1 MPRIAGATLPTQ
13 KTREDDHTYQ
23 PILMAGIRPCPACPQ
38 KDGPLVMENLKLD
51 GIDVLLVDP
60 DNDSRQS
67 LRNILYDIGFRNL
80 RLGRR
85 LTELRDA
92 LVVSMPDF
100 LISETKLPDGDFCEL
115 IQAIRHHEI
124 GTNPFLPV
132 IALTGDP
139 SSDMV
144 KKVIAYGADSVLA
157 KPYSEAQVLEHIGIL
172 IRERNRF
179 VVTSDYVGPDR
190 RKEAKR
196 KSDFPMLEVPNSLK
210 VKATGQKEEMDAVQR
225 AIDEAIVDV
234 NLRKL
239 ERHAVQIG
247 FLVAKIVPDLEK
259 GVVDEP
265 VQQFLKRLRYVVE
278 DSRRRMVGTK
288 YDHVSELCQSLIKV
302 TVNIRAAGGSPES
315 KDVRLL
321 NPLSQAIQAGFGT
334 GTAAAAGDISIP
346 VGTK

>member
-1 MPRIAGATLPTQ
+1 
-13 KTREDDHTYQ
+13 
-23 PILMAGIRPCPACPQ
+23 MAVAPRPCPECPR
-38 KDGPLVMENLKLD
+38 KDGSLVMEKLKLD
-51 GIDVLLVDP
+51 VVDVLLVDP
-60 DNDSRQS
+60 DHDTRQS
-67 LRNILYDIGFRNL
+67 IRNILYDTGFRKL
-80 RLGRR
+80 RLCRR

-92 LVVSMPDF
+92 LVVSMPDL
-100 LISETKLPDGDFCEL
+100 LISETELPDGDFCEL
-115 IQAIRHHEI
+115 IHAIRHHEI

-139 SSDMV
+139 NPDMV
-144 KKVIAYGADSVLA
+144 KKANECGADALLT
-157 KPYSEAQVLEHIGIL
+157 KPVSAAQVLEHLGIL
-172 IRERNRF
+172 IRERKPF

-196 KSDFPMLEVPNSLK
+196 KSDVPTLEVPNSLK
-210 VKATGQKEEMDAVQR
+210 VKATGQKDEIDAVQG
-225 AIDEAIVDV
+225 AIDEAIADV

-239 ERHAVQIG
+239 ERHADQIG

-265 VQQFLKRLRYVVE
+265 VQQFLKRLLYVVE

-302 TVNIRAAGGSPES
+302 TTDIQAAGGSPES
-315 KDVRLL
+315 KDVKLL

-334 GTAAAAGDISIP
+334 GTDAAARDISIS

>member
-1 MPRIAGATLPTQ
+1 MARIAGAPLPTQ

-139 SSDMV
+139 NPDMV
-144 KKVIAYGADSVLA
+144 KKANECGADALLT
-157 KPYSEAQVLEHIGIL
+157 KPVSAAQVLELVGIL
-172 IRERNRF
+172 VRERKPF

-196 KSDFPMLEVPNSLK
+196 KSDVPTLEVPNSLK
-210 VKATGQKEEMDAVQR
+210 VKATGQKDEIDAVQG
-225 AIDEAIVDV
+225 AIDEAIADV

-239 ERHAVQIG
+239 ERHAEQIA
-247 FLVAKIVPDLEK
+247 FLVDKIVPDLEK

-265 VQQFLKRLRYVVE
+265 VRQFLERLLYVAE
-278 DSRRRMVGTK
+278 DSGRRIAGTK
-288 YDHVSELCQSLIKV
+288 YDHLSEPCMSLIKV
-302 TVNIRAAGGSPES
+302 TTDIRAAGDSPES
-315 KDVRLL
+315 KDVGLL
-321 NPLSQAIQAGFGT
+321 SPLSQAIQAGFGI
-334 GTAAAAGDISIP
+334 GTAPADGDIS
-346 VGTK
+346 VKVCTK